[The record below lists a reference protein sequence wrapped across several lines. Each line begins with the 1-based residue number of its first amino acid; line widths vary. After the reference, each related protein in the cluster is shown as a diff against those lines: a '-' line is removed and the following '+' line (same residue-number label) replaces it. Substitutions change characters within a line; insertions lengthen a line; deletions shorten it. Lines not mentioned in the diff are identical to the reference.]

1 MVETKIKD
9 QDSTGDSILKKRDAI
24 WPLVL
29 FYIHVNIL
37 GIYGIY
43 ILLTSASW
51 ATILFSEFVGLI
63 NSTYRILNI
72 NIYSYILKIAA
83 LLTLLGILGVTVGV
97 HRLWAHRTFT
107 ASKPLK
113 VFLMFCQ
120 TTAGQVRKPL

>member
-1 MVETKIKD
+1 MVETKIKE

-63 NSTYRILNI
+63 NSTYRI
-72 NIYSYILKIAA
+72 
-83 LLTLLGILGVTVGV
+83 
-97 HRLWAHRTFT
+97 
-107 ASKPLK
+107 
-113 VFLMFCQ
+113 
-120 TTAGQVRKPL
+120 